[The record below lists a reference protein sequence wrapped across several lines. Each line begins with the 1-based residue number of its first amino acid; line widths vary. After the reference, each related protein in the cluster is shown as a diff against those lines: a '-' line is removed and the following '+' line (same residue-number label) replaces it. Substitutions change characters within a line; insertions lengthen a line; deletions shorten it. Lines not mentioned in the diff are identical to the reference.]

1 MMIQTDKLWSQIVHY
16 YIDKKGYSKEDA
28 NNIAQRII
36 TREINRKICQNMSCN
51 HLVPT
56 RNFLHVHVETKQ
68 CSFLSICS
76 STKWLHDAF

>member
-1 MMIQTDKLWSQIVHY
+1 MIQTDKIWSQIVHY

-51 HLVPT
+51 HLIDEHIDKTETCLVT
-56 RNFLHVHVETKQ
+56 SCTCKKFLLGK
-68 CSFLSICS
+68 
-76 STKWLHDAF
+76 K